1 MYFLIFVFCS
11 IFIYKI
17 IFVLLHCLT
26 FQFSSISDLCDM
38 HNGELGSMS
47 VLWLI
52 SYVTLRS
59 LCYVR
64 YVTFVTLRYFTYVT
78 FVTLRLLR
86 YVRYVTFVTLR
97 SLRYVSC
104 GAGSISRYFSFIISL
119 EMFIKQRIKL
129 TVGTRVS
136 CCVTQF
142 RAPHST

>member
-1 MYFLIFVFCS
+1 MLFFKIGLKKNMYFLIFVFCS

-26 FQFSSISDLCDM
+26 FQFSSISGLSDM
-38 HNGELGSMS
+38 LSGELGSMS

-59 LCYVR
+59 LR
-64 YVTFVTLRYFTYVT
+64 YVGYVTL
-78 FVTLRLLR
+78 
-86 YVRYVTFVTLR
+86 VTLR

-104 GAGSISRYFSFIISL
+104 GAGSISRYFSFITSL